1 MSDSSDANLL
11 NIFWVEVSDYLTTLN
26 NALLHIETG
35 TADDEGA
42 ALREMNRV
50 AHSMKGAARA
60 VGIGVIETLG
70 HYMEDIF
77 EAALNHKLQLSPAVC
92 DLIYD
97 GLDLVQNVVNGVEN
111 STESLASVLARMEQT
126 IAGIPLSLPS
136 VPPELTPDVKRT
148 TSIRAVSGNMELK
161 ETGTLLLRPAEEG
174 IRVPVS
180 KLDRLMGEVSELLV
194 TRMHGEERQRELLR
208 LQKLSQRWQREWR
221 TVRTAYIRLARR
233 LQNRDKSP
241 DARKADDN
249 TAELVSLFKF
259 LDANQRH
266 LTEATR
272 QLAALTQAMAQY
284 NSQLGMLTE
293 QLQADIGAM
302 RLVPFETVLGGF
314 QRMVRDLARDTGKNI
329 HLDVSGSTVEL
340 DKTALDV
347 LKEPI
352 LHLLRNAI
360 DHGLEPAREREE
372 LGKSGTGHIGLSL
385 EQRGKEIILRVS
397 DDGRGLDPFRIGR
410 AAVQVGLMSGQ
421 EAAALNDEEA
431 YNLIF
436 HPGLTTNDQ
445 VTTLSGRGMG
455 MDIVRARV
463 ESLRGRVAVQSTPG
477 QGATFSLIIPV
488 SLTRLSC
495 VLLRVG
501 GQDFAV
507 PSASISRMLKL
518 KRDEVFTAEGREMVM
533 IGDQP
538 MPLIP
543 LYAVLTLPPPPEAPA
558 ELTLLVLAA
567 GERAVAFEVDRLFS
581 EQELVLKPLG
591 HEITEA
597 PFVSGAALLGTG
609 DVIIVLDANDLIRS
623 SITPLRVVPRQP
635 EAPAP
640 QTERRLRVLVADDS
654 ITTRTLEKHVL
665 ETAGFDVRVAVDGQE
680 AWTMLGELSFDVV
693 VADVEMPN
701 MTGLELTRRIKETP
715 QTKNLPVILLTS
727 LAKPEHREA
736 GLKAGADA
744 YLVKSRFDQNELLR
758 MIRTLA

>member
-1 MSDSSDANLL
+1 
-11 NIFWVEVSDYLTTLN
+11 
-26 NALLHIETG
+26 
-35 TADDEGA
+35 
-42 ALREMNRV
+42 
-50 AHSMKGAARA
+50 
-60 VGIGVIETLG
+60 
-70 HYMEDIF
+70 
-77 EAALNHKLQLSPAVC
+77 
-92 DLIYD
+92 
-97 GLDLVQNVVNGVEN
+97 
-111 STESLASVLARMEQT
+111 
-126 IAGIPLSLPS
+126 
-136 VPPELTPDVKRT
+136 
-148 TSIRAVSGNMELK
+148 
-161 ETGTLLLRPAEEG
+161 
-174 IRVPVS
+174 
-180 KLDRLMGEVSELLV
+180 
-194 TRMHGEERQRELLR
+194 
-208 LQKLSQRWQREWR
+208 
-221 TVRTAYIRLARR
+221 
-233 LQNRDKSP
+233 
-241 DARKADDN
+241 
-249 TAELVSLFKF
+249 
-259 LDANQRH
+259 
-266 LTEATR
+266 
-272 QLAALTQAMAQY
+272 
-284 NSQLGMLTE
+284 
-293 QLQADIGAM
+293 
-302 RLVPFETVLGGF
+302 
-314 QRMVRDLARDTGKNI
+314 
-329 HLDVSGSTVEL
+329 
-340 DKTALDV
+340 
-347 LKEPI
+347 
-352 LHLLRNAI
+352 
-360 DHGLEPAREREE
+360 
-372 LGKSGTGHIGLSL
+372 
-385 EQRGKEIILRVS
+385 
-397 DDGRGLDPFRIGR
+397 
-410 AAVQVGLMSGQ
+410 
-421 EAAALNDEEA
+421 
-431 YNLIF
+431 
-436 HPGLTTNDQ
+436 
-445 VTTLSGRGMG
+445 
-455 MDIVRARV
+455 
-463 ESLRGRVAVQSTPG
+463 
-477 QGATFSLIIPV
+477 
-488 SLTRLSC
+488 

-543 LYAVLTLPPPPEAPA
+543 LHAVLTLPPPPEAPA